1 MRRYQI
7 FLNGLTN
14 GSNRPEAGLQ
24 HWAYERGVSARKR
37 SSAQGVGCVES
48 LWGESRRLI
57 RFGFSTVTGERP
69 MLLKN
74 EGTISKQD
82 QPTCS
87 GIFV

>member
-1 MRRYQI
+1 M
-7 FLNGLTN
+7 
-14 GSNRPEAGLQ
+14 
-24 HWAYERGVSARKR
+24 
-37 SSAQGVGCVES
+37 
-48 LWGESRRLI
+48 GESRRLI

-87 GIFV
+87 DIFV